1 MLKRTVSEKVVVR
14 WIAAFLALAVIASA
28 CGSRDD
34 DPAATETADPA
45 PVASED
51 TPSDPPED
59 TPDGTEPGVT
69 TPEVTEP
76 PEADVCDVEL
86 EATEIG
92 VTADT
97 IKVIVMADS
106 DNPLAPGLFDGAR
119 DGALAWAA
127 NLNER
132 GGIACRTVEIEF
144 WDSQL
149 NQTATTNGFLR
160 ACSEALAL
168 VGTTVLFGTDTTDL
182 TTCPD
187 QAGNPTGVPDLA
199 YITTEVPH
207 QCSSVSFHLSRPG
220 VECPYEGGERDAV
233 AAVGAVQYLLEQNG
247 GDLRGLFLVP
257 GDLPSTTVS
266 AIPQIAGHEAI
277 GVVYDKAYGIS
288 GLDPQSAFTPYVA
301 TMRENDLNFVYNG
314 SNDAAMSNLLSEAA
328 DQGFDVDSVTWL
340 CSLACYTPSYLEN
353 GDKVEGTYVWLFF
366 LPFEETDT
374 NAELAAFMDAI
385 DTDFPAA
392 WAAGAWGDGILFE
405 QVVNQI
411 VEADGPN
418 ALTRARLLDELRAT
432 DSFDVNGWWG
442 SADFTSTLTTADCF
456 VLLQVQNNEFVRVF
470 PAERGTLDCE
480 TEPIPVTVN
489 PDTFTPDS

>member
-1 MLKRTVSEKVVVR
+1 MSKKVVLRSLATLLVLVLV
-14 WIAAFLALAVIASA
+14 AAA
-28 CGSRDD
+28 CGSRDA
-34 DPAATETADPA
+34 DPAATD
-45 PVASED
+45 VGD
-51 TPSDPPED
+51 TTPED
-59 TPDGTEPGVT
+59 TAPDATAPDATAPDAT
-69 TPEVTEP
+69 TPEDTAPVVTEA
-76 PEADVCDVEL
+76 PEPDVCDVEL

-92 VTADT
+92 VTEDT

-106 DNPLAPGLFDGAR
+106 ENVFAPGLFDGAR

-149 NQTATTNGFLR
+149 NQTATTNGFLE
-160 ACSEALAL
+160 ACSSALAL

-207 QCSSVSFHLSRPG
+207 QCSPVSFHLSRPG
-220 VECPYEGGERDAV
+220 AECPYEGGERDNV
-233 AAVGAVQYLLEQNG
+233 AAVGAVQYLLDQNG
-247 GDLRGLFLVP
+247 GDLRGIYLVP
-257 GDLPSTTVS
+257 GDLPSTTATAV
-266 AIPQIAGHEAI
+266 PQIAAQEAI
-277 GVVYDKAYGIS
+277 GVVYEKAYGIS
-288 GLDPQSAFTPYVA
+288 GLDPQSAFTPYIA
-301 TMRENDLNFVYNG
+301 AMRENGSNFVYNG

-366 LPFEETDT
+366 LPFEEADT

-392 WAAGAWGDGILFE
+392 WAAGAWGNGILFE
-405 QVVNQI
+405 QMVNQI

-418 ALTRARLLDELRAT
+418 ALTRQRLLEELRST

-442 SADFTSTLTTADCF
+442 NADFTTTLTISDCF
-456 VLLQVQNNEFVRVF
+456 VLLQVQDNEFARVF
-470 PAERGTLDCE
+470 PEERGTLDCGDN
-480 TEPIPVTVN
+480 TVTVTIN